1 MVSRC
6 KPAQDRDRGS
16 VTVFVVGLV
25 LSFTVAAGLAFD
37 SGRLVAA
44 RITIAD
50 HAENAARLGAQQVG
64 NIRGGGRV
72 LRPSAARSA
81 ALSYLSLNG
90 LRGDVEVGSRTVTVT
105 TRLTQSTMFLRL
117 VGIGRRTVS
126 ATRSAEIRS
135 S

>member
-1 MVSRC
+1 MSRHGS
-6 KPAQDRDRGS
+6 DRGCDRGS

-44 RITIAD
+44 RITVAD
-50 HAENAARLGAQQVG
+50 HAENAARIGAQQVG
-64 NIRGGGRV
+64 GLRVGDRV
-72 LRPSAARSA
+72 LLPAAARRA

-90 LRGDVEVGSRTVTVT
+90 LRGDVEVGVRTVTVT
-105 TRLTQSTMFLRL
+105 IRLSQATTFLRL
-117 VGIGRRTVS
+117 VGVGRRVVS

>member
-1 MVSRC
+1 MSRC
-6 KPAQDRDRGS
+6 RSAHGHDRGS

-44 RITIAD
+44 RITVAD
-50 HAENAARLGAQQVG
+50 HAENAARIGAQHVG
-64 NIRGGGRV
+64 GLRDGDRV
-72 LRPSAARSA
+72 LRPVAARRA

-90 LRGDVEVGSRTVTVT
+90 LRGDVDVGSRTVTVT
-105 TRLTQSTMFLRL
+105 TRMSQATTFLRL
-117 VGIGRRTVS
+117 VGIGRRVVS